1 MKIAQPVMQKRQA
14 EIKSKFSGDP
24 KKQQEE
30 LGKLMNEFGSPLA
43 GCLPLI
49 VQMPVLFA
57 LFATL
62 RGSPFADVPYNIN
75 LKVVP
80 QDQVAAIDPKPYK
93 SPRHSIFITEKSHFP
108 VVATIPSGTKL
119 GTEESVKVN
128 LQTTNGNSYSEVLS
142 KYDNVSKFLPTWTVS
157 KGSENLK
164 VSQDGTVT
172 ALKPGDATIEAKIP
186 GLAAKS
192 GFLFIKALGQVGFY
206 VDGKI
211 NWDIATLVGAFGLT
225 LLLSQVLSSQGMP
238 ANPQQSTANK
248 ITPVMITG
256 MFLFFPLPA
265 GVLLYMVVANIF
277 QAFQTFLL
285 NKEALPENL
294 KVSQDGT
301 VTAIKPGDAT
311 IEAKIPGLAAKSGFL
326 FIKALGQVGF
336 YVDGSI
342 NWDIAALVGAFGLT
356 LLLSQ
361 VLSSQGMPSNPQQS
375 TANKI
380 TPVMITGMFLFFP
393 LPAGV
398 LLYMVVANIFQ
409 AFQTFLLN
417 KEALPENLQK
427 ILDQQLL
434 AKNEVITTSAS
445 TISDKRLPFEP
456 NSKK

>member
-1 MKIAQPVMQKRQA
+1 MIGFISEKLLIPILDFFYGLVPSYGLAIVALTVVIRIALFPLSAGSIRSARRMKIAQPVMQKRQA
-14 EIKSKFSGDP
+14 EIKSKFAGNA

-75 LKVVP
+75 LKILP
-80 QDQVAAIDPKPYK
+80 QEQVATVEPKPFT
-93 SPRHSIFITEKSHFP
+93 SPRHSIFINEKTHFP
-108 VVATIPSGTKL
+108 VVASIPNGTKL
-119 GTEESVKVN
+119 GLEDTLKIN
-128 LQTTNGNSYSEVLS
+128 LQTTTGNNYSEVLS
-142 KYDNVSKFLPTWTVS
+142 KYEEGSKFMPSWSVS
-157 KGSENLK
+157 KGSENVK
-164 VSQDGTVT
+164 ISNEGIVT
-172 ALKPGDATIEAKIP
+172 PI
-186 GLAAKS
+186 
-192 GFLFIKALGQVGFY
+192 Q
-206 VDGKI
+206 
-211 NWDIATLVGAFGLT
+211 
-225 LLLSQVLSSQGMP
+225 
-238 ANPQQSTANK
+238 
-248 ITPVMITG
+248 
-256 MFLFFPLPA
+256 
-265 GVLLYMVVANIF
+265 
-277 QAFQTFLL
+277 
-285 NKEALPENL
+285 
-294 KVSQDGT
+294 
-301 VTAIKPGDAT
+301 PGDAT

-361 VLSSQGMPSNPQQS
+361 FLSGQGMPANPQQS

-409 AFQTFLLN
+409 ALQTFILN
-417 KEALPENLQK
+417 KESLPDNLQK
-427 ILDQQLL
+427 ILDDQLL
-434 AKNEVITTSAS
+434 NKDKVPSTSPA
-445 TISDKRLPFEP
+445 INDKRLPFEP

>member
-1 MKIAQPVMQKRQA
+1 MIGFISEKLLIPILDFFYGLVPSYGLAIVALTVVIRIALFPLSAGSIRSARRMKIAQPVMQKRQA
-14 EIKSKFSGDP
+14 EIKSKFAGNA

-75 LKVVP
+75 LKILP
-80 QDQVAAIDPKPYK
+80 QEQVATVEPKPFT
-93 SPRHSIFITEKSHFP
+93 SPRHSIFINEKTHFP
-108 VVATIPSGTKL
+108 VVASIPNGTKL
-119 GTEESVKVN
+119 GLEDTLKIN
-128 LQTTNGNSYSEVLS
+128 LQTTTGNNYSEVLS
-142 KYDNVSKFLPTWTVS
+142 KYEEGPKFMPSWSVS
-157 KGSENLK
+157 KGSENVK
-164 VSQDGTVT
+164 ISNDGIVT
-172 ALKPGDATIEAKIP
+172 
-186 GLAAKS
+186 
-192 GFLFIKALGQVGFY
+192 
-206 VDGKI
+206 
-211 NWDIATLVGAFGLT
+211 
-225 LLLSQVLSSQGMP
+225 
-238 ANPQQSTANK
+238 
-248 ITPVMITG
+248 
-256 MFLFFPLPA
+256 PL
-265 GVLLYMVVANIF
+265 
-277 QAFQTFLL
+277 Q
-285 NKEALPENL
+285 
-294 KVSQDGT
+294 
-301 VTAIKPGDAT
+301 PGDAT

-361 VLSSQGMPSNPQQS
+361 FLSGQGMPANPQQS

-409 AFQTFLLN
+409 ALQTFILN
-417 KEALPENLQK
+417 KESLPDNLQK
-427 ILDQQLL
+427 ILDDQLL
-434 AKNEVITTSAS
+434 NKDKIATTSPA
-445 TISDKRLPFEP
+445 INDKRLPFEP

>member
-1 MKIAQPVMQKRQA
+1 MIGFISEKLLIPILDFFYGLVPSYGLAIVALTVVIRIALFPLSAGSIRSARRMKIAQPVMQKRQA
-14 EIKSKFSGDP
+14 EIKSKFAGNA

-75 LKVVP
+75 LKILP
-80 QDQVAAIDPKPYK
+80 QEQIATVEPKPFT
-93 SPRHSIFITEKSHFP
+93 SPRHSIFINEKTHFP
-108 VVATIPSGTKL
+108 VVASIPNGTKL
-119 GTEESVKVN
+119 GLEDTLKIN
-128 LQTTNGNSYSEVLS
+128 LQTTTGNNYSEVLS
-142 KYDNVSKFLPTWTVS
+142 KYEEGSKFMPSWSVS
-157 KGSENLK
+157 KGSENVK
-164 VSQDGTVT
+164 ISNEGIVT
-172 ALKPGDATIEAKIP
+172 PI
-186 GLAAKS
+186 
-192 GFLFIKALGQVGFY
+192 Q
-206 VDGKI
+206 
-211 NWDIATLVGAFGLT
+211 
-225 LLLSQVLSSQGMP
+225 
-238 ANPQQSTANK
+238 
-248 ITPVMITG
+248 
-256 MFLFFPLPA
+256 
-265 GVLLYMVVANIF
+265 
-277 QAFQTFLL
+277 
-285 NKEALPENL
+285 
-294 KVSQDGT
+294 
-301 VTAIKPGDAT
+301 PGDAT

-361 VLSSQGMPSNPQQS
+361 FLSGQGMPANPQQS

-409 AFQTFLLN
+409 ALQTFILN
-417 KEALPENLQK
+417 KESLPDNLQK
-427 ILDQQLL
+427 ILDDQLL
-434 AKNEVITTSAS
+434 NKDKVPSTSPA
-445 TISDKRLPFEP
+445 INDKRLPFEP

>member
-1 MKIAQPVMQKRQA
+1 VIGFISEKLLIPILDFFYGLVPSYGLAIVALTVVIRIALFPLSAGSIRSARRMKIAQPVMQKRQA
-14 EIKSKFSGDP
+14 EIKSKFSGNP

-75 LKVVP
+75 LKIVP
-80 QDQVAAIDPKPYK
+80 QEQVATIDPKPYT
-93 SPRHSIFITEKSHFP
+93 SPRHSIFITEKAHYP
-108 VVATIPSGTKL
+108 VVATIPNGTKL
-119 GTEESVKVN
+119 GTDESVKIN
-128 LQTTNGNSYSEVLS
+128 LQTSDGGSYSELLS
-142 KYDNVSKFLPTWTVS
+142 KFENGAKFEPSWKVS
-157 KGSENLK
+157 KGSEFLNI
-164 VSQDGTVT
+164 SDQGIVT
-172 ALKPGDATIEAKIP
+172 P
-186 GLAAKS
+186 
-192 GFLFIKALGQVGFY
+192 
-206 VDGKI
+206 
-211 NWDIATLVGAFGLT
+211 
-225 LLLSQVLSSQGMP
+225 
-238 ANPQQSTANK
+238 
-248 ITPVMITG
+248 
-256 MFLFFPLPA
+256 
-265 GVLLYMVVANIF
+265 
-277 QAFQTFLL
+277 
-285 NKEALPENL
+285 
-294 KVSQDGT
+294 
-301 VTAIKPGDAT
+301 IKPGDAT
-311 IEAKIPGLAAKSGFL
+311 VEAKIPGLAAKSGFL

-361 VLSSQGMPSNPQQS
+361 VLSGQGMPANPQQS

-409 AFQTFLLN
+409 ALQTFLLN
-417 KEALPENLQK
+417 KEALPDNLQK
-427 ILDQQLL
+427 ILDDQLL
-434 AKNEVITTSAS
+434 QKDQIAS
-445 TISDKRLPFEP
+445 TSSSITDKRLPFEP